1 MSILEIVLSVL
12 DILFGI
18 AMITLFL
25 VQEGNDNGMGVIGGT
40 SSDSYYSKTKGRSL
54 EERLKR
60 YTMLVAVCFAVTS
73 VLLYIAISR
82 GF

>member
-25 VQEGNDNGMGVIGGT
+25 VQEGNDNGMGVIGGA

-73 VLLYIAISR
+73 ILLYIAISR